1 MTDFYLIK
9 RPVLNASTTY
19 EYKTDVLASYG
30 NKEDRIAQ
38 RDIPRMSFGYSFL
51 VSDLKEA
58 LNLNSQIHKAGN
70 VGSVWVP
77 DWSAGHALNTIVSG
91 DNEFPVTMTNFAET
105 QYGVL
110 YVSDAVW
117 TVVEVTVRNGNL
129 IFEST
134 VEYDSAVLMPLFPC
148 EVVGEPEITQANSL
162 CYAVNLTLRAKRPIF
177 SAVSDWNTKY
187 LGHDVWCGFSV
198 TSDSSEVTVKA
209 GQTVQEND
217 YEIGVSDRFTFFDRM
232 YNSFGVTVFCKE
244 NELPVFRNFIKRRW
258 GMTYSCFMPSGQA
271 DFQKAGNAS
280 DTVGSYLR
288 IRNNKHDFSAR
299 PYIVIQ
305 TDETANYAH
314 VIALQDDNGNPV
326 ESDYSGEFIT
336 LVLEESFS
344 FKYKDIDSVQ
354 ILYFVRLADDS
365 VTFGSAGVSADNE
378 TVWNCDVSFI
388 ETDFYDSALINY
400 DDTWGRVK
408 DVNTV
413 YLFKVTENGYVF
425 ENTNAPGY
433 QIVNN
438 NSDWQSFIVP
448 GKYDGTYAVKDV
460 TSLNSWIL
468 KPAWGKSLIG
478 DDDDFVFQVEGKFDE
493 YEGNAERYLLSG
505 NIPSYCIQLFR
516 KNGYY
521 WIYIGAEK
529 HPGSDTRYVKISM
542 KMNRWFGD
550 EFGWHEWAVQRHNG
564 KLYFLCDGLL
574 CGTSRDLFKHGF
586 AGTTDYDGAINYPQY
601 QIARGGTVQQFRLA
615 KGLNVYTGE
624 MSVMNREYKLNDY
637 SLTKLREFDNA
648 TVCIVDFKNYN
659 DQMGQTF
666 LNGVSGLNYDTYS
679 VIQFLTGDSP
689 RVRRAVEITADQ
701 PALSGNNTSP
711 AYTKTDTGLAIT
723 NSTHWCL
730 HPNIRFEMQMFHDFW
745 FEFTMVLSD
754 DQSWTK
760 QCIFPLRGIMVNI
773 LISGGQYTVEAC
785 NMGSGVYVNIGEPL
799 TFALGVSSQDNKIV
813 TYVNGVRSAMT
824 PLDTYMAGNEAGEI
838 SVYPLALRKG
848 TNLPSRT
855 YYLHRLRLIEKCLT
869 VDESYTVAD
878 EWTLGDYHTVHFTME
893 YGTHNLSNTKILSLK
908 NIESVHPFA
917 PYFLGLK
924 QCTEVDICNKT
935 WSDGSKKT
943 EIQYPVENTLYT
955 VTLTDPKTGV
965 SGHGWFYVYPNRTG
979 VLFESRIGSH
989 QEYNAGTQT
998 YDVVNDIGAIRYS
1011 VSDGDYKPYDVTI
1024 LRAGNIAVVP
1034 SNNNLDYLRTGNSL
1048 YFRGSAYYTNYQFS
1062 IDFLGDSGKT
1072 EVPGDLRVPKNMTR
1086 WLNEHHIKQVEFV
1099 VNPPVNFCFAEHDR
1113 SAYRDTCQYD
1123 SRHMQMWSM
1132 EIGWLQNYDL
1142 YSDYQVPA
1150 NSEYTSYS
1158 AIFGLV
1164 VRSGCDYWSQWN
1176 QRINQNNYVLGYRD
1190 GIIPEPGGI
1199 DPYQI
1204 HLTPQRSDMSPNVN
1218 PVHVVVQ
1225 FSMTNI
1231 LNSGGYYAYSSIQQ
1245 IEKVWI
1251 NGKEYQT
1258 VEQWWN
1264 QYKSKFAYNRKNVT
1278 VDGLLGNVSG
1288 IANLFKGYVEYYCK
1302 HFMEQAGTGH
1312 GAIWGTLYGGG
1323 NRQANGWS
1331 RYISCIKA
1339 YENEHY
1345 QGDFDAETVMTKLQ
1359 NERLPA
1365 VQITE

>member
-9 RPVLNASTTY
+9 RPALNASTTY

-38 RDIPRMSFGYSFL
+38 RDIPRMLFGYSFL

-117 TVVEVTVRNGNL
+117 TVVEVTVSNGNL
-129 IFEST
+129 IFDST

-162 CYAVNLTLRAKRPIF
+162 YYAVNLTLRAKRPVF

-244 NELPVFRNFIKRRW
+244 NELPAFRNFIKRRW

-299 PYIVIQ
+299 PYISIQ
-305 TDETANYAH
+305 NDETYHYAT
-314 VIALQDDNGNPV
+314 VNAIYDDDNNEV
-326 ESDYSGEFIT
+326 DFQDIATTGEYIT
-336 LVLEESFS
+336 LKLNETLNL
-344 FKYKDIDSVQ
+344 KYRDIDSVQ

-400 DDTWGRVK
+400 DDTWGRVR

-413 YLFKVTENGYVF
+413 YLFKVTENGCVF

-438 NSDWQSFIVP
+438 GYDWQSFIVP
-448 GKYDGTYAVKDV
+448 GKYDGTYAIKDV
-460 TSLNSWIL
+460 NSANSWIL

-478 DDDDFVFQVEGKFDE
+478 DDEDFVFQVEGKFDE
-493 YEGNAERYLLSG
+493 YEGNAERYLLSS
-505 NIPSYCIQLFR
+505 NIPSYCINLFR

-529 HPGSDTRYVKISM
+529 RPGGDTKYIDISM
-542 KMNRWFGD
+542 KMNRWLGD

-586 AGTTDYDGAINYPQY
+586 AGVTDYDGAINTPRY
-601 QIARGGTVQQFRLA
+601 QIARNGTVQQFRLA
-615 KGLNVYTGE
+615 KSLNVYTGE
-624 MSVMNREYKLNDY
+624 MSVSNRVYRLNDY
-637 SLTKLREFDNA
+637 SLTKLRDFDNA
-648 TVCIVDFKNYN
+648 TICIVDFRNYN
-659 DQMGQTF
+659 STMGQTC
-666 LNGVSGLNYDTYS
+666 LNGVSGTNYDPYDTT
-679 VIQFLTGDSP
+679 QFITGDSP
-689 RVRRAVEITADQ
+689 RVRHATEVATGQILQ
-701 PALSGNNTSP
+701 CSMNSP
-711 AYTKTDTGLAIT
+711 SYTKNSTGLAI
-723 NSTHWCL
+723 NNNTHWCL
-730 HPNIRFEMQMFHDFW
+730 HPNIRLERKCCQDFW

-754 DQSWTK
+754 DQAWTK
-760 QCIFPLRGIMVNI
+760 QCMFPLRGIMVNI
-773 LISGGQYTVEAC
+773 LISNGQYTVEAC
-785 NMGSGVYVNIGEPL
+785 NLGSGIYVNIGEPL

-813 TYVNGVRSAMT
+813 TYINGTRSAMT
-824 PLDTYMAGNEAGEI
+824 SLDTYMTTNDKGCMSIYPIAIKKGS
-838 SVYPLALRKG
+838 SVD
-848 TNLPSRT
+848 TRT

-924 QCTEVDICNKT
+924 QCSEVDICNKT

-943 EIQYPVENTLYT
+943 EIQYPAENTLYT
-955 VTLTDPKTGV
+955 VTLTDPKTGIK
-965 SGHGWFYVYPNRTG
+965 GYGWYYVYAGYTG

-998 YDVVNDIGAIRYS
+998 YDVVNDIGAVRFDYS
-1011 VSDGDYKPYDVTI
+1011 DRDYKPYDVTV
-1024 LRAGNIAVVP
+1024 LRYGNIAVVP
-1034 SNNNLDYLRTGNSL
+1034 SDNNLDYLRVGNSL
-1048 YFRGSAYYTNYQFS
+1048 YFRGNAYYTDYQFS
-1062 IDFLGDSGKT
+1062 IDFLGSSGKT
-1072 EVPGDLRVPKNMTR
+1072 EVDGNLRVNKNMVR
-1086 WLNEHHIKQVEFV
+1086 WLNEHFIQQVEFV
-1099 VNPPVNFCFAEHDR
+1099 VNPPVNFCFAKYDH
-1113 SAYRDTCQYD
+1113 SSYSDTCQYD

-1132 EIGWLQNYDL
+1132 YSATAYDL
-1142 YSDYQVPA
+1142 YSDYQVSA
-1150 NSEYTSYS
+1150 NSAYTSYYELL
-1158 AIFGLV
+1158 GLV

-1190 GIIPEPGGI
+1190 GITPDPGSI

-1204 HLTPQRSDMSPNVN
+1204 YLNQPKAYDSPNVA

-1225 FSMTNI
+1225 FVMTNI
-1231 LNSGGYYAYSSIQQ
+1231 FNYGGYSAYSSIQQ

-1264 QYKSKFAYNRKNVT
+1264 QYKSKFAYNRRNVT
-1278 VDGLLGNVSG
+1278 AGGLTGNVNG
-1288 IANLFKGYVEYYCK
+1288 VTNLFKGYVEYYCA

-1312 GAIWGTLYGGG
+1312 GAIWGTLYDGG

-1345 QGDFDAETVMTKLQ
+1345 QGDFDAEAVMTKLQ